1 VKRRTPFRY
10 SADCE
15 YFDLKCMPMKKA
27 EGQEMNMENTSE
39 GLRMYER
46 HSTTNNSRVSE
57 IKRKIITNLNVVY
70 IFQRNITVFLT

>member
-1 VKRRTPFRY
+1 VKGRTPFRY

-15 YFDLKCMPMKKA
+15 YFALKCTPMKKA

-46 HSTTNNSRVSE
+46 YSTTNNSRVSE
-57 IKRKIITNLNVVY
+57 IKRKII
-70 IFQRNITVFLT
+70 IT